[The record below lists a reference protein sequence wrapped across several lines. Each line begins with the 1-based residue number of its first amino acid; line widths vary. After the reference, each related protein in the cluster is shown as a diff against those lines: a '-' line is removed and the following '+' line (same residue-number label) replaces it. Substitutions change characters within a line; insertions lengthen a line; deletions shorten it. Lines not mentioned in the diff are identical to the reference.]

1 VRPSVLGA
9 DTLPAS
15 PVLVLMALGILIAIG
30 GHVVGNARVVG
41 LGVPLL
47 FLATALMILGGFAA
61 YEGGEQDPRP
71 ADDPF

>member
-1 VRPSVLGA
+1 MRASVLAA

-15 PVLVLMALGILIAIG
+15 PVLALMALGILVAIA
-30 GHVVGNARVVG
+30 GHVAASPRIVG
-41 LGVPLL
+41 LGLALV

>member
-1 VRPSVLGA
+1 VRACVLAA

-15 PVLVLMALGILIAIG
+15 PVLVLMALGILVAIA
-30 GHVVGNARVVG
+30 GHVIGNLRVVG
-41 LGVPLL
+41 LGVALV